1 MKNLLFLI
9 VLGMGVATA
18 DAVAQAEWYGPM
30 REAIKTGDAKALA
43 RHFNTSVEITLD
55 GNVSSY
61 SKTQG
66 EFVMR
71 DFFKKSPP
79 ANFTVMH
86 TGASKGGL
94 QFAIGRYES
103 GGASYNVLIRVKDV
117 SGQLLIHEM
126 SFVKE

>member
-1 MKNLLFLI
+1 M
-9 VLGMGVATA
+9 
-18 DAVAQAEWYGPM
+18 AQAEWHGPI
-30 REAIKTGDAKALA
+30 REAIKAGDAKALA
-43 RHFNTSVEITLD
+43 RHFNTSIEITLD

-79 ANFTVMH
+79 ANFTIMH

-94 QFAIGRYES
+94 QYAIGRYES
-103 GGASYNVLIRVKDV
+103 GGTSYNVLIRVKDV
-117 SGQLLIHEM
+117 GGQLLIHEM

>member
-1 MKNLLFLI
+1 MKIWLFWGLI
-9 VLGMGVATA
+9 LALATT
-18 DAVAQAEWYGPM
+18 DGRAQTEWHSPM
-30 REAIKTGDAKALA
+30 RDAIKAGDAKALA
-43 RHFNTSVEITLD
+43 RHFNTSIEIKLD

-79 ANFTVMH
+79 ANFTIMH

-94 QFAIGRYES
+94 QYAIGRYES

>member
-1 MKNLLFLI
+1 MIKIWLFL
-9 VLGMGVATA
+9 VLLGVAATQ
-18 DAVAQAEWYGPM
+18 AVAQAEWHGPI
-30 REAIKTGDAKALA
+30 REAIKAGDAKALA
-43 RHFNTSVEITLD
+43 RHFNTSIEITLD

-79 ANFTVMH
+79 ANFTIMH

-94 QFAIGRYES
+94 QYAIGRYES
-103 GGASYNVLIRVKDV
+103 GGTSYNVLIRVKDV
-117 SGQLLIHEM
+117 GGQLLIHEM